1 MRCETTMVEGSAA
14 GNRPAKGDVRLLG
27 GPTGGGRRLSVALMT
42 PWDQQCG
49 NAEYAKRLAAGL
61 ERFTDVL
68 PFDMRNFIDV
78 ERRVSVA
85 EQNAYFND
93 LIRAV
98 NRSPADLVHIQHEFC
113 FFAKRIGPSN
123 RRFAEVMR
131 RLDKPVVV
139 SLHTW
144 LKSMTRRQR
153 NRPAS
158 QFCEGVF
165 HRLRNRH
172 FVAALERAE
181 AIVLH
186 SKDTLKYFV
195 ETFPRLKKRVHVI
208 PIPIESVPHAH
219 VEPAF
224 VKPPRDTWLMV
235 PGFVSR
241 YKGHGHL
248 LATLK
253 HLPES
258 FKMVVAGGVHPKDKT
273 GGDYWM
279 DMIQQADAWGLQS
292 RVLFTGFLGDPAE
305 QAAVLAQADVF
316 VLPYDEVGQS
326 GSAVLA
332 DALSHDRPVLT
343 SRARS
348 MFVYRM
354 DKDTAFSSI
363 AVDVGDAET
372 FAATIQRCATNEHL
386 HYPDTREHRA
396 AARERFC
403 LERTQAAYERVYR
416 GVLSGVA
423 RAA

>member
-1 MRCETTMVEGSAA
+1 MRCDTVEEQVGSSDRHPVS
-14 GNRPAKGDVRLLG
+14 GVLPRPQASRFG
-27 GPTGGGRRLSVALMT
+27 VALMT

-49 NAEYAKRLAAGL
+49 NAEYAKRLAVGI
-61 ERFTDVL
+61 ERFADVI
-68 PFDMRNFIDV
+68 PFDMRNFIDA
-78 ERRVSVA
+78 ERRVGA
-85 EQNAYFND
+85 FELNRYFSD
-93 LIRAV
+93 LVRRV
-98 NRSPADLVHIQHEFC
+98 NRSPADVVHIQHEFC
-113 FFAKRIGPSN
+113 FFGRRIGPAN
-123 RRFAEVMR
+123 RRFADVMR

-144 LKSMTRRQR
+144 LKSMNRNQR
-153 NRPAS
+153 NRPVS
-158 QFCEGVF
+158 QFFEGMS
-165 HRLRNRH
+165 HRLRNGDIS
-172 FVAALERAE
+172 AALHRAD

-186 SKDTLKYFV
+186 SKDTHKYFV

-208 PIPIESVPHAH
+208 PIPIERVSSADV
-219 VEPAF
+219 VPAF
-224 VKPPRDTWLMV
+224 VKAPRDTWVMI

-248 LATLK
+248 LAALK

-258 FKMVVAGGVHPKDKT
+258 YKMVVAGGVHPKDKS

-279 DMIQQADAWGLQS
+279 DIIQQADSWGMQS
-292 RVLFTGFLGDPAE
+292 RVIFTGYLGDPAQ

-354 DKDTAFSSI
+354 EKDTAFSSI
-363 AVDVGDAET
+363 AVDVGEPAS
-372 FAATIQRCATNEHL
+372 FAVTIKQCAVGEARH
-386 HYPDTREHRA
+386 HPQTREHRA

-403 LERTQAAYERVYR
+403 LDKAQAAYERVYR
-416 GVLSGVA
+416 GVLAGTA